1 MLWLVCLAVGL
12 DVVRGSGFLRYFLV
26 FLLKRFTSGG
36 LRGVASDGDG
46 AF

>member
-12 DVVRGSGFLRYFLV
+12 DVVRGSGFLRPFLV
-26 FLLKRFTSGG
+26 FLLKCFNDGG
-36 LRGVASDGDG
+36 LRGFASDGDG

>member
-1 MLWLVCLAVGL
+1 M
-12 DVVRGSGFLRYFLV
+12 VRGSGFLSSFLV
-26 FLLKRFTSGG
+26 FLLKRFIGGG

>member
-1 MLWLVCLAVGL
+1 MWWESLVLSVF
-12 DVVRGSGFLRYFLV
+12 SV

>member
-1 MLWLVCLAVGL
+1 MVWLACLAVGL
-12 DVVRGSGFLRYFLV
+12 DVVGESGCGVFFV
-26 FLLKRFTSGG
+26 FLLKRFTGGG